1 MDILDTHAYDCRRR
15 RNASCTLFLYL
26 LPFFAS
32 TAVYFYLWIP
42 DSNPSPLAAGV
53 KSAPAIS
60 LALLVLS
67 YNGGQSLLG
76 VAGGLVL
83 SAFGDTCLIWEEH
96 FLHGMACFAL
106 AHILYSLS
114 FISSR
119 YSSSSSS
126 SSSCRFSV
134 LYLLLWG
141 VSVGVYLYLLP
152 FLRSSQDAAV
162 FVPAI
167 GVYTF
172 LIAVMATLGL
182 RTRHPLVMLGGL
194 IFVASDLTIALQMF
208 KVIESLD
215 YGRHI
220 IMTTYYL
227 AQLLIAIGDVKTT
240 LAQQGEELGK
250 RKKP

>member
-1 MDILDTHAYDCRRR
+1 LGLISYVYYDHRQRRST
-15 RNASCTLFLYL
+15 SCILFLYL

-42 DSNPSPLAAGV
+42 ESTPSPLAAGV
-53 KSAPAIS
+53 KSAPVLS

-67 YNGGQSLLG
+67 YNGGWSLLG

-83 SAFGDTCLIWEEH
+83 SACGDACLIWKEH

-114 FISSR
+114 FLSWR

-126 SSSCRFSV
+126 SWLYV

-141 VSVGVYLYLLP
+141 VSGGTFFYLLP
-152 FLRSSQDAAV
+152 FLRSSQDPDIY
-162 FVPAI
+162 VPAI
-167 GVYTF
+167 GAYTL
-172 LIAVMATLGL
+172 LITVMATLAL
-182 RTRHPLVMLGGL
+182 RTRRTLVMLGGL
-194 IFVASDLTIALQMF
+194 TFVISDLTIALQMF
-208 KVIESLD
+208 KVIETLD
-215 YGRHI
+215 YNRHI

-227 AQLLIAIGDVKTT
+227 AQLLIAVGDVKTT
-240 LAQQGEELGK
+240 LTPEADDLVK
-250 RKKP
+250 RKRL

>member
-1 MDILDTHAYDCRRR
+1 MDILDTDAYDRRQR
-15 RNASCTLFLYL
+15 RSTSCILFLYL

-42 DSNPSPLAAGV
+42 ESTPSPLAAGV
-53 KSAPAIS
+53 KSAPVLS

-67 YNGGQSLLG
+67 YNGGWSLLG

-83 SAFGDTCLIWEEH
+83 SACGDACLIWKEH

-114 FISSR
+114 FLSWR

-126 SSSCRFSV
+126 SWLYV

-141 VSVGVYLYLLP
+141 VSGGTFFYLLP
-152 FLRSSQDAAV
+152 FLRSSQDPDIY
-162 FVPAI
+162 VPAI
-167 GVYTF
+167 GAYTL
-172 LIAVMATLGL
+172 LITVMATLAL
-182 RTRHPLVMLGGL
+182 RTRRTLVMLGGL
-194 IFVASDLTIALQMF
+194 TFVISDLTIALQMF
-208 KVIESLD
+208 KVIETLD
-215 YGRHI
+215 YNRHI

-227 AQLLIAIGDVKTT
+227 AQLLIAVGDVKTT
-240 LAQQGEELGK
+240 LTPEADDLVK
-250 RKKP
+250 RKRL